1 MHLHTI
7 KACHILSFF
16 VQCFFFF
23 TLAMFFVGIRHKNEI
38 VITTKSKEEPTK
50 KKKGTGLS
58 RIKSLKGGILE
69 D

>member
-1 MHLHTI
+1 
-7 KACHILSFF
+7 
-16 VQCFFFF
+16 
-23 TLAMFFVGIRHKNEI
+23 MFFVGIRHKNEI

-50 KKKGTGLS
+50 KKKEGTGLS

>member
-1 MHLHTI
+1 MSHFKLL
-7 KACHILSFF
+7 CSVFL
-16 VQCFFFF
+16 FFF

-50 KKKGTGLS
+50 KKKKEGTGLS
-58 RIKSLKGGILE
+58 RIKSLKGGIIE